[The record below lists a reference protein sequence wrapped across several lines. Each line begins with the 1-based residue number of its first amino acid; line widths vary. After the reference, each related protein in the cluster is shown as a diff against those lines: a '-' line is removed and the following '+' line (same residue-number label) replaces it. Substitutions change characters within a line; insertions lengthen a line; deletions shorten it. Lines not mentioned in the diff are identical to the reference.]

1 MIKKTI
7 LSLSAALV
15 LTTSNLIAT
24 DIQKVYA
31 TVNGKPITGADIAV
45 AIKNPQVNFDTL
57 PKEDQKNILKG
68 LIEKKLL
75 SGVALNSD
83 VVNDKVYKTTLKS
96 TIDNIKEELAMQIW
110 MQKEL
115 KSIKISDSEAKKYYN
130 ENKSKFMQPEQYK
143 ARHILVKTKKEA
155 EDIINK
161 LKNSKNLKSDFAKLA
176 KEKSTGPSGK
186 NGGDLGWFPETRM
199 VKEFSEATK
208 KINVGSITKQPVK
221 TQFGYHVIYLEDK
234 KDKSIVSFNRVKND
248 IKSYLSQEKFK
259 KNVDSVIKKESKKA
273 KISYK

>member
-1 MIKKTI
+1 MIKKSI

-15 LTTSNLIAT
+15 LTTSNLAAT

-248 IKSYLSQEKFK
+248 IKSYLAQEKFK
-259 KNVDSVIKKESKKA
+259 NNIDSLIKKESKKA

>member
-1 MIKKTI
+1 MIKKSI

-15 LTTSNLIAT
+15 LTTSNLMAT

-57 PKEDQKNILKG
+57 PKETQKNILKG
-68 LIEKKLL
+68 LIDKKLL
-75 SGVALNSD
+75 SNVALNSD

-96 TIDNIKEELAMQIW
+96 TIENIKEELAMQVW

-115 KSIKISDSEAKKYYN
+115 KKIKISDNEAKKYYN
-130 ENKSKFMQPEQYK
+130 ENKSKFIKPMELK
-143 ARHILVKTKKEA
+143 ARHILVKTKNEA
-155 EDIINK
+155 QDIINK
-161 LKNSKNLKSDFAKLA
+161 LNKSKDLKSEFIKLA

-186 NGGDLGWFPETRM
+186 NGGDLGWFTKDKM
-199 VKEFSEATK
+199 VPEFSQAASSLK
-208 KINVGSITKQPVK
+208 VNSITNEPVK
-221 TQFGYHVIYLEDK
+221 TQYGYHVIYLEDK
-234 KDKSIVSFNRVKND
+234 KDKSTISFDKIKND
-248 IKSYLSQEKFK
+248 IKSYLAQEQFK
-259 KNVDSVIKKESKKA
+259 KNVDSVIQKESKKA